1 MTHSPPERIS
11 TGVSGLDEILHSGL
25 IPGRSYLVRGDP
37 GTGKTILGM
46 NYLTTGV
53 EAGETVLFVNL
64 EESEEDIRDNAS
76 TLDIDLSD
84 VHFLDLSPDSDVFV
98 DEQSYDIFSPSEVEQ
113 EPLTTA
119 ITERVE
125 SIEPDRV
132 FIDPLTKL
140 RHLTSDTYQFRKQ
153 VIAFMRYLKEQGAT
167 ILLTSEST
175 PDSPDHDLQYMTDGT
190 IQLERPEMG
199 RVISVPKFRG
209 SSIREGKHSMRI
221 EQGGLAVYPELA
233 TNGHDREYVAEP
245 IPSGVT
251 EIDNLLHGGIERGT
265 VTVLSGPTGV
275 GKTTAGTQF
284 MKEAASRG
292 ERSVIYMFEESTQ
305 TFMRRNEAIDIPV
318 EEMMQQGTL
327 KVEEVEPL
335 DHSAME
341 FAREVRREVEENDTD
356 IVMIDGLQGYKL
368 SVSSES
374 DEMLVRKL
382 HTLSRYLK
390 DMGVSV
396 ILVDEIQSVTGEF
409 QATEAGISY
418 LADSIVFLR
427 HLEIS
432 GEMRKAIGVL
442 KKRTSDF
449 ERTLRE
455 FRITD
460 HGLEVGEPLTG
471 LRGVLSGAPEW
482 TEVES
487 TLDNGE

>member
-1 MTHSPPERIS
+1 MTRSPSVRIS
-11 TGVSGLDEILHSGL
+11 TGVSGLDEILHGGL

-46 NYLTTGV
+46 NYLTVGI
-53 EAGETVLFVNL
+53 EEGETVMFVNL
-64 EESEEDIRDNAS
+64 EESESEIRSNAT
-76 TLDIDLSD
+76 TLDIGLSD

-98 DEQSYDIFSPSEVEQ
+98 DDQSYDIFSPSEVEQ
-113 EPLTTA
+113 EPLTQS
-119 ITERVE
+119 ITEHVE
-125 SIEPDRV
+125 ALNPDRV

-140 RHLTSDTYQFRKQ
+140 RHLTSDEYHFRKQ

-167 ILLTSEST
+167 VLLTSEST
-175 PDSPDHDLQYMTDGT
+175 PSSPDHDLQYMTDGT
-190 IQLERPEMG
+190 IQLERAEMG

-221 EQGGLAVYPELA
+221 DDGGLSVYPELKP
-233 TNGHDREYVAEP
+233 NGNDREYVAEP
-245 IPSGVT
+245 IPSGVA
-251 EIDNLLHGGIERGT
+251 EIDDLLHGGIERGT

-284 MKEAASRG
+284 VKEAAGRG
-292 ERSVIYMFEESTQ
+292 ERSVMYMFEESRE
-305 TFMRRNEAIDIPV
+305 TFMRRNESIDIPV
-318 EEMMQQGTL
+318 EEMIEEGSLM
-327 KVEEVEPL
+327 VEEVEPL

-368 SVSSES
+368 SVRGKN

-396 ILVDEIQSVTGEF
+396 ILVDEIQSVTGDF

-418 LADSIVFLR
+418 LADNIIFLR
-427 HLEIS
+427 HLEMA

-455 FRITD
+455 FRITE
-460 HGLEVGEPLTG
+460 HGIEVGEPLTG

-482 TEVES
+482 AEATSSQEDV
-487 TLDNGE
+487 

>member
-11 TGVSGLDEILHSGL
+11 TGVPGLDEILHGGL
-25 IPGRSYLVRGDP
+25 IPERSYLVRGDP

-46 NYLTTGV
+46 NYLTAGT
-53 EAGETVLFVNL
+53 EADETAMFVNL
-64 EESEEDIRDNAS
+64 EESNDEIEQNAES
-76 TLDIDLSD
+76 LDVDLSG

-119 ITERVE
+119 ITDRVE
-125 SIEPDRV
+125 SIDPDRV

-140 RHLTSDTYQFRKQ
+140 RHLTADTYHFRKQ
-153 VIAFMRYLKEQGAT
+153 VIAFMRYLKEQSAT
-167 ILLTSEST
+167 ILLTSENT
-175 PDSPDHDLQYMTDGT
+175 PDSPDNDLQYMTDGT

-199 RVISVPKFRG
+199 RIISVPKFRG
-209 SSIREGKHSMRI
+209 SSIREGQHSMRI
-221 EQGGLAVYPELA
+221 EPGGLAVYPEL
-233 TNGHDREYVAEP
+233 TPTGNDREFVAEP

-251 EIDNLLHGGIERGT
+251 EIDDLLHGGIERGT

-292 ERSVIYMFEESTQ
+292 ERSVIYMFEESRE
-305 TFMRRNEAIDIPV
+305 TFMRRNRTIDIPV
-318 EEMMQQGTL
+318 EAMIEQDSLM
-327 KVEEVEPL
+327 VEEVEPL

-368 SVSSES
+368 SVRGEN
-374 DEMLVRKL
+374 DQMLVRKL

-396 ILVDEIQSVTGEF
+396 ILVDEIQSVTGDF

-418 LADSIVFLR
+418 LADNIVFLR

-471 LRGVLSGAPEW
+471 LRGVLSGEPEW
-482 TEVES
+482 VES
-487 TLDNGE
+487 ESVSNDG